1 MIHLKFK
8 IQNSKLIIFL
18 SILFFSQAGEVFS
31 QQGKPFSQ
39 KECDCDNVDT
49 TDRTSRKVVL
59 TNIQLLKEGADYF
72 IQGNCCD
79 IVRAFWNGS
88 ERESVRCISK
98 KTQKFRLLDAIP
110 YSLFYED
117 KGEKQH
123 IFTEK
128 WAKAKPFFLKE
139 KAFLAT
145 VFIEVGV
152 SNQDNS
158 LLWVYTRNYE

>member
-59 TNIQLLKEGADYF
+59 TNIQLLKEGTDYF

-79 IVRAFWNGS
+79 ILRTFGNGI

-98 KTQKFRLLDAIP
+98 KHKN
-110 YSLFYED
+110 S
-117 KGEKQH
+117 
-123 IFTEK
+123 
-128 WAKAKPFFLKE
+128 
-139 KAFLAT
+139 AFLML
-145 VFIEVGV
+145 FH
-152 SNQDNS
+152 
-158 LLWVYTRNYE
+158 

>member
-8 IQNSKLIIFL
+8 TQNSKLLIL
-18 SILFFSQAGEVFS
+18 LCLLFFAQAGEGVFS
-31 QQGKPFSQ
+31 QQRKPFSQ

-49 TDRTSRKVVL
+49 TDRISREVVL
-59 TNIQLLKEGADYF
+59 TNIQLLKKGADYF

-79 IVRAFWNGS
+79 IVRAFGNDF
-88 ERESVRCISK
+88 ERESVI
-98 KTQKFRLLDAIP
+98 FRLLDAIP

-128 WAKAKPFFLKE
+128 WAEAKPFFLKE

>member
-59 TNIQLLKEGADYF
+59 TNIQLLKEGTNYF

-79 IVRAFWNGS
+79 ILRAFGNDF
-88 ERESVRCISK
+88 ERESVRCVSK
-98 KTQKFRLLDAIP
+98 KNKNFTFLMLFHIVFSMRIRGKSSIFSPRSGQKPSCFFLRR
-110 YSLFYED
+110 
-117 KGEKQH
+117 
-123 IFTEK
+123 
-128 WAKAKPFFLKE
+128 KPFWL
-139 KAFLAT
+139 L
-145 VFIEVGV
+145 
-152 SNQDNS
+152 S
-158 LLWVYTRNYE
+158 L

>member
-59 TNIQLLKEGADYF
+59 TNIQLLKKGADYF

-79 IVRAFWNGS
+79 IVRAFGNDF
-88 ERESVRCISK
+88 ERESVICISK

-128 WAKAKPFFLKE
+128 WAEAKLFFLKE

>member
-1 MIHLKFK
+1 M
-8 IQNSKLIIFL
+8 
-18 SILFFSQAGEVFS
+18 
-31 QQGKPFSQ
+31 
-39 KECDCDNVDT
+39 T
-49 TDRTSRKVVL
+49 
-59 TNIQLLKEGADYF
+59 LKESLLDVF
-72 IQGNCCD
+72 Q
-79 IVRAFWNGS
+79 
-88 ERESVRCISK
+88 K
-98 KTQKFRLLDAIP
+98 KQKFHLLDAIP

-128 WAKAKPFFLKE
+128 WAEAKLFFLKE

-152 SNQDNS
+152 SNRDNS